1 MFLPIYI
8 NLGFCRIYGNWQY
21 DARML
26 KWNELEKYTSRQ
38 SLEKTGHGTILLSR
52 LKKIMQNKNNC
63 MSNVNDKLIKMQIR
77 GHKKMELLKNICFE
91 KILFFSS
98 FDYTTIFL
106 EFSINNWRFKGFSF
120 HFIQSEALSFLV
132 REHSWITW

>member
-1 MFLPIYI
+1 
-8 NLGFCRIYGNWQY
+8 
-21 DARML
+21 
-26 KWNELEKYTSRQ
+26 
-38 SLEKTGHGTILLSR
+38 
-52 LKKIMQNKNNC
+52 MQNKNNS

-77 GHKKMELLKNICFE
+77 GHKNMELELLKNICFE

-132 REHSWITW
+132 GEHS

>member
-38 SLEKTGHGTILLSR
+38 SLENTGHFIITAEKSL
-52 LKKIMQNKNNC
+52 IMQNKNNS

-77 GHKKMELLKNICFE
+77 GHKNMELELLKNICFE

-132 REHSWITW
+132 REHS

>member
-1 MFLPIYI
+1 
-8 NLGFCRIYGNWQY
+8 
-21 DARML
+21 
-26 KWNELEKYTSRQ
+26 
-38 SLEKTGHGTILLSR
+38 
-52 LKKIMQNKNNC
+52 MQNKNNS

-77 GHKKMELLKNICFE
+77 GHKKMKLLTNICFE

-132 REHSWITW
+132 REHS